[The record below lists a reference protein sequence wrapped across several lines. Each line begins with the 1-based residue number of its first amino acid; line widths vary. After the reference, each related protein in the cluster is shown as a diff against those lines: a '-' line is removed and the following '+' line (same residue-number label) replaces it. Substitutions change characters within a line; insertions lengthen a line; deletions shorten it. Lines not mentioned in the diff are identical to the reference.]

1 MLPKIAP
8 RALINCSSHNRRR
21 RWLSTLPSSFN
32 VDVLVCG
39 AGVVGLAIAR
49 AFARAG
55 REVLVVEAEK
65 SFGTQT
71 SARNSEV
78 IHAGIYYP
86 PGSLKASLC
95 VRGRQMLYTFCEEHG
110 VPFRRCGKL
119 IVATSDKGDDGQRLE
134 ALYHQA
140 HSNGVID
147 LQRLSSRDVA
157 RMEPHVHCMQAL
169 FSPSTG
175 ILDSHQFMLAL
186 LGDAEG
192 HGASIAYRS
201 RVQIKEVSPAGFV
214 SLTTVEGEGKEP
226 STDLRPRL
234 FINTTGL
241 SALPLARQIGRRPA
255 GLPPFPP
262 PSYAKGNYFRL
273 GPPPPP
279 FLPSLHLTAS
289 SIRYRKRLG

>member
-1 MLPKIAP
+1 MTVCVCIYSESLVLCSIKASCSSSSSSSCNSSKFLLRQSQSLCNLHTQRQPEKGRRGGGVRRKMLPKIAP

-157 RMEPHVHCMQAL
+157 RMEPHVHCMQ
-169 FSPSTG
+169 S
-175 ILDSHQFMLAL
+175 
-186 LGDAEG
+186 
-192 HGASIAYRS
+192 
-201 RVQIKEVSPAGFV
+201 
-214 SLTTVEGEGKEP
+214 
-226 STDLRPRL
+226 
-234 FINTTGL
+234 
-241 SALPLARQIGRRPA
+241 
-255 GLPPFPP
+255 
-262 PSYAKGNYFRL
+262 
-273 GPPPPP
+273 
-279 FLPSLHLTAS
+279 
-289 SIRYRKRLG
+289 